1 MKKKKF
7 ILFPLL
13 TLLLSSCLF
22 DTDDEGLSSWLSD
35 QGMPSS
41 YKVQTV
47 TVNNLKPVSAKAY
60 SDTLTKNGWSRGV
73 FGAAS
78 GMSYDIVYDF
88 ALDSANVETIKSA
101 DSAKSF
107 LLVYL
112 VDLFY
117 QSKLMP
123 DGVLPFEEDLDLK
136 VSWTLSDAMSESEC
150 YNLKSITDS
159 VWFHELDSWKP
170 KKSANTTFS
179 VTVADT
185 SSMLTIEMPNALVED
200 IRKHPGYRRLQ
211 LRISAPEASHVYRIY
226 GPSHEKYYPVF
237 RMVPFEKDSDG
248 EVGYRYEP
256 MRVAVLYSNHQACS
270 ECLVL
275 HGGTYDSLIV
285 ELPAKPILKALSDFY
300 GDEFPYTVGDKND
313 VRQAVVMA
321 QVTFFR
327 DDAGGESELGLPIE
341 VQVSTY
347 LDSAEAVVRRSE
359 DYKLDKER
367 IYNSGHPNVVFYD
380 GDSLTLQVTNGMREF
395 VNKASDGRNF
405 RMLMRLGNSILGIR
419 DSSHYYDY
427 VTADDTVHVF
437 FPNNIEYSR
446 YDFTSI
452 KSKAASLKLW
462 LASKRGEE

>member
-1 MKKKKF
+1 
-7 ILFPLL
+7 
-13 TLLLSSCLF
+13 
-22 DTDDEGLSSWLSD
+22 
-35 QGMPSS
+35 
-41 YKVQTV
+41 
-47 TVNNLKPVSAKAY
+47 
-60 SDTLTKNGWSRGV
+60 
-73 FGAAS
+73 
-78 GMSYDIVYDF
+78 
-88 ALDSANVETIKSA
+88 
-101 DSAKSF
+101 
-107 LLVYL
+107 
-112 VDLFY
+112 
-117 QSKLMP
+117 
-123 DGVLPFEEDLDLK
+123 
-136 VSWTLSDAMSESEC
+136 
-150 YNLKSITDS
+150 
-159 VWFHELDSWKP
+159 
-170 KKSANTTFS
+170 
-179 VTVADT
+179 
-185 SSMLTIEMPNALVED
+185 
-200 IRKHPGYRRLQ
+200 
-211 LRISAPEASHVYRIY
+211 
-226 GPSHEKYYPVF
+226 
-237 RMVPFEKDSDG
+237 
-248 EVGYRYEP
+248 
-256 MRVAVLYSNHQACS
+256 
-270 ECLVL
+270 VL

-380 GDSLTLQVTNGMREF
+380 GDSLTLQVTNGMREL

-437 FPNNIEYSR
+437 FPNNIDYSR